1 VVPKILLL
9 VEQIRPAT
17 AQIYNLGAAIPVLLQ
32 AGAFEAVEGVG
43 DALATADD
51 AFVLVVAEGAFVAD
65 AGEGRGAHV
74 GVADG
79 AFSVALVTE
88 AADGDAGLFAA
99 HDQVGMVARHGDGV
113 AVCRWMVGGFSSAT
127 LFGCRVVSVS

>member
-32 AGAFEAVEGVG
+32 AGAFEAVEG
-43 DALATADD
+43 
-51 AFVLVVAEGAFVAD
+51 VAD